1 VPVGLK
7 KQDVALLTANI
18 SWNSVQLIP
27 GAVVNFYTFSV
38 VSKSTLFAP
47 FRQELQGTNHSII
60 FTAPEDVPH
69 CEVYNFSVTAT
80 YDIIGA
86 AYTGASCSV
95 TVSGSV
101 LSTMLPTLPEVDDLE
116 YTLTHSLEKSSTS
129 GITMRI
135 NFMV

>member
-116 YTLTHSLEKSSTS
+116 STLTHSLEKSLS